1 LLKTQQQSETKEKN
15 MGHKGVSKR
24 KPKKIK
30 PVSNENQV
38 GMAST
43 RKGDSSP
50 VQSLTNKK
58 STPLISSIATNTP
71 SKIKAKNKKGN

>member
-30 PVSNENQV
+30 PGSNENQA
-38 GMAST
+38 GIAST
-43 RKGDSSP
+43 RNGDSSP
-50 VQSLTNKK
+50 VQSLINKK
-58 STPLISSIATNTP
+58 STPLISNIAANTLA
-71 SKIKAKNKKGN
+71 KIKGKNKKK